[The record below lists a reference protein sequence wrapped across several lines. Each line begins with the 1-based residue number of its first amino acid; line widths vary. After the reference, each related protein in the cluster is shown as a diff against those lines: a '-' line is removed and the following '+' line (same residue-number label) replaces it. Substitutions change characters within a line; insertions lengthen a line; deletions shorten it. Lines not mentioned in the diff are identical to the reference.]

1 MTTQPDTT
9 PRALRIDGP
18 LSARAVLDHFNDK
31 GRALLGA
38 GQDDAAGRI
47 AQLLAHE
54 ADLSAAWGGLPGTDH
69 PRHWQPEV
77 GDEAALSDRRSEH
90 RRLDVHLPLWWAL
103 PLAVRDRQPQRVIL
117 PLAATREAL
126 AALIRRHMPGA
137 WWNHTVHVTLDVE
150 TRVYWGARGAVHPHA
165 AARHACAQRGDAGHP
180 SLRLMTLDG
189 GRAVEAAMPDRPA
202 DPDVVLK
209 VHPGVGWLVV
219 VPQLRFERELTT
231 AERWQQAAAQW
242 WRRLQSQLGRASQR
256 DRDPT
261 WESRLK
267 ADEAWWAGQLGTD
280 DASDPALAR
289 DARLGASLRPASR
302 MATLPAAQ
310 RRQAQV
316 IVIHGGLS
324 SARSAYEGALNTKA
338 RAVARAIEAGE
349 VDAPGAIDVRVDFGG
364 ASTPSIERDAAMAAT
379 AAAYDASALSSAA
392 PPPAD
397 AAHVW
402 PGLPMLDERA
412 TWRFEHDTF
421 LRIAQNVAHL
431 VAAVRRQC
439 IAGAPAG
446 AQRHIVLVAHSRG
459 GNVARFAL
467 PALRKAFGKQGWTFA
482 AVTLGS
488 PHLGTQVFER
498 VGQRWHGLAAAV
510 GGLRHLGA
518 PWMSRETLAELV
530 NLERGLAYDVPPGFH
545 DVEPAGV
552 DRMMKGKPATELP
565 AGMWLVGSHWGPSA
579 GIDVDKKTWD
589 WLFEDMMGAEEESD
603 GLVRRLSALGG
614 RMAENELLR
623 ASPDRCPVQFDAS
636 PVFHT
641 HYLVHEDTRR
651 QIARM
656 LGSALAMVSGN
667 NGASSVAHK
676 ETA

>member
-1 MTTQPDTT
+1 MTAQPDTT

-31 GRALLGA
+31 GRGLLGA

-69 PRHWQPEV
+69 PRHWQPSV
-77 GDEAALSDRRSEH
+77 GDEAATSDRRSEH

-103 PLAVRDRQPQRVIL
+103 PLAVRDRQPLRVVL
-117 PLAATREAL
+117 PLAATRESL

-150 TRVYWGARGAVHPHA
+150 TRVYWGARGAVHAQA
-165 AARHACAQRGDAGHP
+165 AARHACAQRGDAGQP
-180 SLRLMTLDG
+180 SLRLMTLTG
-189 GRAVEAAMPDRPA
+189 GRAVEAALPDRPA
-202 DPDVVLK
+202 DPDVVLR
-209 VHPGVGWLVV
+209 VHPGVGWLVA
-219 VPQLRFERELTT
+219 VPQLRFERELTAT
-231 AERWQQAAAQW
+231 ERWQRKLGQW
-242 WRRLQSQLGRASQR
+242 WRGLRAMAGHASSR

-261 WESRLK
+261 WAARLQS
-267 ADEAWWAGQLGTD
+267 DEAWWAGQLGGADMAGAGAGT
-280 DASDPALAR
+280 AALAR
-289 DARLGASLRPASR
+289 AARQGASLRPASR
-302 MATLPAAQ
+302 IATLPAGQ

-324 SARSAYEGALNTKA
+324 SARSAYEAALDTRA
-338 RAVARAIEAGE
+338 RALAEAGE
-349 VDAPGAIDVRVDFGG
+349 ALQPALPASIDLRIDGNCTPAAAP
-364 ASTPSIERDAAMAAT
+364 SAAT
-379 AAAYDASALSSAA
+379 TSAAAAA
-392 PPPAD
+392 PPAG
-397 AAHVW
+397 AARVW
-402 PGLPMLDERA
+402 PGLPTLDERA

-421 LRIAQNVAHL
+421 LPIARNVAHL
-431 VAAVRRQC
+431 VAAVRGQC
-439 IAGAPAG
+439 MVGSPAD
-446 AQRHIVLVAHSRG
+446 ARRHIVLVAHSRG

-498 VGQRWHGLAAAV
+498 VGRRWHGLAAAV

-518 PWMSRETLAELV
+518 PWLSRDTLAELV

-552 DRMMKGKPATELP
+552 ARMMRGRPATELP
-565 AGMWLVGSHWGPSA
+565 DGMWLVGSHWGPAA
-579 GIDVDKKTWD
+579 GVEVDGRTWD

-614 RMAENELLR
+614 RAADNELLR
-623 ASPDRCPVQFDAS
+623 AVPDRCPVQFDAS

-641 HYLVHEDTRR
+641 QYLAHEQTRR

-656 LGSALAMVSGN
+656 LGSALDGHNDAN
-667 NGASSVAHK
+667 PVAHQ

>member
-1 MTTQPDTT
+1 MAIPPDTT
-9 PRALRIDGP
+9 PRALRIDGA

-31 GRALLGA
+31 GRGLLGPE
-38 GQDDAAGRI
+38 QDDAAGRV

-69 PRHWQPEV
+69 PRHWQPGA
-77 GDEAALSDRRSEH
+77 GDEAETSDRRSEQ

-103 PLAVRDRQPQRVIL
+103 PLAVRDGAPQRVVL
-117 PLAATREAL
+117 PLNATRESL

-137 WWNHTVHVTLDVE
+137 WWDQTVHVTLDVE
-150 TRVYWGARGAVHPHA
+150 TRVYWGARGAVHPQA
-165 AARHACAQRGDAGHP
+165 AARHACAQRGDAGRP

-189 GRAVEAAMPDRPA
+189 GRAVEAALPDQPA
-202 DPDVVLK
+202 DPDVVLQL
-209 VHPGVGWLVV
+209 HPGVGWLVA
-219 VPQLRFERELTT
+219 VPQLRFERELT
-231 AERWQQAAAQW
+231 AVERWQRRAGQW
-242 WRRLQSQLGRASQR
+242 WRGLRAMVGRPSRR

-261 WESRLK
+261 WAARLK
-267 ADEAWWAGQLGTD
+267 SDEAWWAGQLRSAAPG
-280 DASDPALAR
+280 AAALAR
-289 DARLGASLRPASR
+289 DAKRGASLRPASR
-302 MATLPAAQ
+302 IAMLPAAQ

-324 SARSAYEGALNTKA
+324 SARSAYEAALDTPA
-338 RAVARAIEAGE
+338 RAVARAIEAGQPA
-349 VDAPGAIDVRVDFGG
+349 APGTIAVRVELGG
-364 ASTPSIERDAAMAAT
+364 QDATLRPVERAHPADP
-379 AAAYDASALSSAA
+379 AAAA
-392 PPPAD
+392 PPAD
-397 AAHVW
+397 AARVW
-402 PGLPMLDERA
+402 PGLPVLDERA

-431 VAAVRRQC
+431 VAAVREQC
-439 IAGAPAG
+439 IAGSPAD

-467 PALRKAFGKQGWTFA
+467 PALRQAFGGQGWTFA

-518 PWMSRETLAELV
+518 PWLSRDTLAELV

-552 DRMMKGKPATELP
+552 ERMMRGRPATELP
-565 AGMWLVGSHWGPSA
+565 DGMWLVGSHWGPGA
-579 GIDVDKKTWD
+579 GIAVDRQAWD
-589 WLFEDMMGAEEESD
+589 WLFEDLAGAEEESD

-614 RMAENELLR
+614 RAADNELLR

-641 HYLVHEDTRR
+641 HYLAHEQTRR

-656 LGSALAMVSGN
+656 LGSALGLFPGN
-667 NGASSVAHK
+667 NGGPPVARE